1 MAAPPPGWPFFA
13 PSPADAIEVAL
24 DLAGVGPGERLLDLG
39 CGDGAV
45 LVAAARRGAVV
56 RGIECDRALARAA
69 RAALADEGL
78 PGTVVHGDLYAA
90 LRPVPGR
97 PEGPGPGLGSGLD
110 PDPGVDVVFTY
121 LSPASLQRLAPALAA
136 LQPARLV
143 TLDFAVPGLV
153 ADAHREGSRLYRLPG
168 RRRRATG
175 SATGWAH
182 AGTLCV
188 MPPEVESL
196 TCLELVHPGGPVDLR
211 PTAGLLRHAWIAHG
225 SDHSETGGAVA
236 IDIRWRERDPGTLAT
251 GALVDGAAGRHPITV
266 LFAEEDQGQWDLS
279 ENGVAALA
287 ARLRRRSLPR
297 PTTTR
302 ELLDAARGR

>member
-1 MAAPPPGWPFFA
+1 VAAPPPGWPFFA

-24 DLAGVGPGERLLDLG
+24 DLADVGPGVRLLDLG

-56 RGIECDRALARAA
+56 RGIECDAALARAA
-69 RAALADEGL
+69 RAGLADEGL
-78 PGTVVHGDLYAA
+78 PGTVVHGDLYSA
-90 LRPVPGR
+90 LRPDPDGR
-97 PEGPGPGLGSGLD
+97 PG
-110 PDPGVDVVFTY
+110 DPGVDVVFTY

-136 LQPARLV
+136 LQPALLV

-153 ADAHREGSRLYRLPG
+153 ADAHEEGSRLYRLPG
-168 RRRRATG
+168 RRRRAVEA
-175 SATGWAH
+175 ATGWAH

-196 TCLELVHPGGPVDLR
+196 TCLEMIHPGGPVDLR
-211 PTAGLLRHAWIAHG
+211 PTGGLVRHAAIAHG
-225 SDHSETGGAVA
+225 TDDSGAGGTVA
-236 IDIRWRERDPGTLAT
+236 IDIRWRERDPGTLAAGT
-251 GALVDGAAGRHPITV
+251 LVDGAAGKHPVTV
-266 LFAEEDQGQWDLS
+266 LFAEDDQGQWDLS
-279 ENGVAALA
+279 RNGVAGLA

-302 ELLDAARGR
+302 ELLAAARGH